1 MSATAP
7 AKGPPTLARPFGGP
21 VPMPALAAARLL
33 TQALAVAL
41 VFVLAGAIGLALY
54 AQSHVGRVFEGVSAV
69 GVRLGGMTED
79 EARAALGN
87 AWQAWAATPL
97 ALDANGTERVLVPA
111 EAGITLDL
119 DATLDA
125 AMAAGR
131 EGSAWRRSQEWGR
144 GLVAGIET
152 PLVVAIDPARSP
164 AALVTAVPG
173 VAQPATDAR
182 IAMDADGAPALMP
195 DRDGVAIDAAATL
208 ALVADRARALS
219 SAPVDLK
226 TVPVPAA
233 VASDDL
239 APVLPEARAA
249 VDAPLVIR
257 GGSGTWHV
265 PAADLA
271 RVVSVDPATGDLV
284 ADERAVAGLVAL
296 LAAEIDRSVA
306 NAGLA
311 VEDGRLVATPSVT
324 GRDVDADAS
333 RKRLV
338 AALLRGSDEVA
349 LVVRE
354 TAPAIDDATA
364 ERVAARGEDLLNGGM
379 TLTWTGGQAALGR
392 SDLLRALTIRTDP
405 KREDPF
411 TLGLDPAVL
420 TETLAP
426 VAEAFDRP
434 VEDASFRY
442 VDATVVL
449 AAEAKPGRELDLAR
463 GIEAITAVFG
473 TKPAPTVVLPVVTIE
488 PRWTG
493 KDLASIRLGSDV
505 LGESGTWYGDSSE
518 PRRQNVELAS
528 AKLGGWLVPPGG
540 TFSYAE
546 NIGAVD
552 ETAGFVT
559 GYGIIEAGG
568 AFTTAPVVGGGI
580 CQVSTTIYQAAFWAG
595 LPIVE
600 RYQHPYYMRLYGEAP
615 SGLPGLDA
623 MVNIDPEWTLD
634 LRFENTTGNW
644 IAVEVFADGQ
654 NVSSR
659 IVGADPGW
667 TVAVADPTITNRVTA
682 DPKMYYTDSPELPA
696 GVEKVVE
703 SATDGFDV
711 SITRT
716 VSKGGRVIDD
726 YTVTSSFTPARN
738 LTMRGTGPVA

>member
-7 AKGPPTLARPFGGP
+7 AKGTPILSRPLCGP
-21 VPMPALAAARLL
+21 VPPSALAAARLL
-33 TQALAVAL
+33 TRMLAIAL
-41 VFVLAGAIGLALY
+41 VFVLAGAVGLALY
-54 AQSHVGRVFEGVSAV
+54 AQSHAGRVFEGVSAA
-69 GVRLGGMTED
+69 GVHLGGMTEV
-79 EARAALGN
+79 EARSALDD
-87 AWQAWAATPL
+87 AWRAWAASPL
-97 ALDANGTERVLVPA
+97 VIEADGAERTLVPA

-119 DATLDA
+119 DASVDA

-131 EGSAWRRSQEWGR
+131 DGSSWHRSQVWGR

-152 PLVVAIDPARSP
+152 PLVVTIDPARSP
-164 AALVTAVPG
+164 AALASAVPG
-173 VAQPATDAR
+173 VARPATDAR
-182 IAMDADGAPALMP
+182 IAMDADGAPALVP

-208 ALVADRARALS
+208 ALVADRARYLS
-219 SAPVDLK
+219 SEPVDLK

-233 VASDDL
+233 VASADL
-239 APVLPEARAA
+239 APVLSEARAA

-257 GGSGTWHV
+257 GGGATWHV

-271 RVVSVDPATGDLV
+271 RVVSVDPETGGLA
-284 ADERAVAGLVAL
+284 ADERALAGLVSY
-296 LAAEIDRSVA
+296 LAAEIDRPVA

-311 VEDGRLVATPSVT
+311 VEDGRLIATPAVT
-324 GRDVDADAS
+324 GRDVDVEAS
-333 RKRLV
+333 LERLE

-349 LVVRE
+349 LAVRE

-364 ERVAARGEDLLNGGM
+364 ERAAERGEALLSGGM
-379 TLTWTGGQAALGR
+379 TLTWSGGRAALGR
-392 SDLLRALTIRTDP
+392 SDLLRALTIKTNP
-405 KREDPF
+405 KRDEPF

-420 TETLAP
+420 DETLAP

-434 VEDASFRY
+434 VADASFRY
-442 VDATVVL
+442 AEGAVML
-449 AAEAKPGRELDLAR
+449 ASEAKPGRELDLDK
-463 GIEAITAVFG
+463 GIEAIIAAFG
-473 TKPAPTVVLPVVTIE
+473 TEPAPTVTLPVTTIQ

-493 KDLASIRLGSDV
+493 KHLASIRLGTDV
-505 LGESGTWYGDSSE
+505 LGEGGTWYGDSSD
-518 PRRQNVELAS
+518 PRRRNVELAT

-546 NIGAVD
+546 HIGAVD
-552 ETAGFVT
+552 EASGFVT

-623 MVNIDPEWTLD
+623 MVNIDPDWTLD

-644 IAVEVFADGQ
+644 IVVEAFADGQ
-654 NVSSR
+654 NVWSR
-659 IVGADPGW
+659 IVGTDPGW
-667 TVAVADPTITNRVTA
+667 TVAVAEPEITNQVTA
-682 DPKMYYTDSPELPA
+682 DPRMYFTDSPELPA
-696 GVEKVVE
+696 GTEKVVE

-716 VSKGGRVIDD
+716 VSKNGKVIDE
-726 YTVTSSFTPARN
+726 YTVTSTFTPARN